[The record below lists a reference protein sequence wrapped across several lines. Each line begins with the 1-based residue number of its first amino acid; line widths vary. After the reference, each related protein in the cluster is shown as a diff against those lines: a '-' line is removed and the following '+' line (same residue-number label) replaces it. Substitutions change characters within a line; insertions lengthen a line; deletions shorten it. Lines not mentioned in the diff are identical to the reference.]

1 MGKPQTNEPSLF
13 AALLAG
19 LLVNLLL
26 ARQTGYWARA
36 GWLMAPVSVAALA
49 AVGWM
54 FARAWGRG
62 QNRVYRW
69 LFTALL
75 AVSSVLELLRL
86 WQLAGTLYPGTVTL
100 TAICITVLLPVIYL
114 RRLSAIAQT
123 ANVLLCLLLGATAVM
138 LLSVA
143 GRLRVVNLQCTR
155 LLPADFGRALWAQ
168 WTLYPELLL
177 PALWPRR
184 AGRGG
189 HVPLRLAAG
198 VTLGGAAVHTV
209 LELFFG
215 AAMPTRQ
222 NPLHTA
228 AQSGALSIFNRL
240 EWLQLLLWTM
250 LVSLKLAL
258 YLYAMIGL
266 CGGKSRGEDT
276 AVGLD
281 RYPLYFAAMLL
292 ACVLLR
298 GADTERLLLWRNAAA
313 WMLAGLVGIGGG
325 LRCLLGKNAAP

>member
-1 MGKPQTNEPSLF
+1 MDDRETAAPSLF

-19 LLVNLLL
+19 LLLNLLL
-26 ARQTGYWARA
+26 ARQTGYGARE
-36 GWLMAPVSVAALA
+36 GWLAAPLSVAVLA
-49 AVGWM
+49 AAGWM
-54 FARAWGRG
+54 FARCWQRG
-62 QNRVYRW
+62 QNALLRA

-75 AVSSVLELLRL
+75 AMSSVIELLRL
-86 WQLAGTLYPGTVTL
+86 WQLAGTLYPGAVTL
-100 TAICITVLLPVIYL
+100 TAVCVTVLLPVIYL
-114 RRLSAIAQT
+114 RRVSAIAQT
-123 ANVLLCLLLGATAVM
+123 ANVLLCLLAGATAVM

-143 GRLRVVNLQCTR
+143 GRLRVTNLQAVP
-155 LLPADFGRALWAQ
+155 LGAVGFGKALWAQ

-189 HVPLRLAAG
+189 RVPLRLAAG
-198 VTLGGAAVHTV
+198 VTLAGAGLHTV

-215 AAMPTRQ
+215 AAMPQRQ

-250 LVSLKLAL
+250 LVSLKLAV
-258 YLYAMIGL
+258 YLYAMVGL

-298 GADTERLLLWRNAAA
+298 GADTGRLLLWRSAGC
-313 WMLAGLVGIGGG
+313 WVLAGLVGIGGG
-325 LRCLLGKNAAP
+325 LKCLLGKGAA